1 MRAPFLANADGPT
14 ESLGSAFCWRGV
26 WRRASAVCASLW
38 NLKESAWL
46 PTCMHPVMDI
56 DRLSE
61 SELLTL
67 NRRIVERLKL
77 MQQARQNESM
87 LKFNLG
93 DRVSFDP
100 DGRVRV
106 GILSR
111 YNKKTVTVITEEGQ
125 HWTVAPTL
133 LRKHLEH
140 VAQEPANMVRIAS

>member
-1 MRAPFLANADGPT
+1 MSPA
-14 ESLGSAFCWRGV
+14 
-26 WRRASAVCASLW
+26 
-38 NLKESAWL
+38 
-46 PTCMHPVMDI
+46 MDI

-67 NRRIVERLKL
+67 NRRIVQRLKL
-77 MQQARQNESM
+77 MQQVRQNESM
-87 LKFNLG
+87 LKFDLG

-140 VAQEPANMVRIAS
+140 VAQEPANMVWIKG

>member
-1 MRAPFLANADGPT
+1 MN
-14 ESLGSAFCWRGV
+14 
-26 WRRASAVCASLW
+26 
-38 NLKESAWL
+38 
-46 PTCMHPVMDI
+46 PVMDI

-77 MQQARQNESM
+77 MQQVRQHQSM

>member
-1 MRAPFLANADGPT
+1 MNPA
-14 ESLGSAFCWRGV
+14 
-26 WRRASAVCASLW
+26 
-38 NLKESAWL
+38 
-46 PTCMHPVMDI
+46 MDI

-67 NRRIVERLKL
+67 NRRIVQRLKL

-87 LKFNLG
+87 LKFDLG

-125 HWTVAPTL
+125 HWTVRRRCFASTWSMWRRSLPTWFGS
-133 LRKHLEH
+133 R
-140 VAQEPANMVRIAS
+140 ANGCTTV